1 MGPRRGEEAAA
12 GAAGRGAL
20 DFDGAVFFFSFSFS
34 FLLSEE
40 ERGWLRMGEGGG
52 GERGKRGERREANG
66 ATATSGDAGDE
77 SERSGP
83 VVEILRFVVSF
94 RARAPCSSRAYW
106 PPLFRRCIR
115 KIQSWTPQGQRGEPW
130 GASSRRT
137 RANRSTAAEL
147 RGQLR
152 RRPFS
157 PPPCK
162 SNRPPPPGSPQLAAT
177 GDEGPQAA
185 LTGDADG
192 RPGDGSHR

>member
-1 MGPRRGEEAAA
+1 MRMRGKREGGE
-12 GAAGRGAL
+12 GGNWGK
-20 DFDGAVFFFSFSFS
+20 
-34 FLLSEE
+34 
-40 ERGWLRMGEGGG
+40 GEGGG

-83 VVEILRFVVSF
+83 VLEILRFVVSF
-94 RARAPCSSRAYW
+94 RARAPCSFRAYW

-130 GASSRRT
+130 GASLRRT

-157 PPPCK
+157 PPPPANQIALLHRAPRNWLLRATK
-162 SNRPPPPGSPQLAAT
+162 APKQLSPVMPTADREMAAIV
-177 GDEGPQAA
+177 
-185 LTGDADG
+185 
-192 RPGDGSHR
+192 SS

>member
-1 MGPRRGEEAAA
+1 
-12 GAAGRGAL
+12 
-20 DFDGAVFFFSFSFS
+20 
-34 FLLSEE
+34 
-40 ERGWLRMGEGGG
+40 MGEGGG

-157 PPPCK
+157 PPPLQIK
-162 SNRPPPPGSPQLAAT
+162 SPSSTGLPATGCYGRRRPPSSSHRRCRRPT
-177 GDEGPQAA
+177 GRWQPSLVPRKRGEK
-185 LTGDADG
+185 
-192 RPGDGSHR
+192 GDGGKGCRRKP